1 MADKKLSS
9 VSPVSDMNYVYAET
23 ASGETVKI
31 SKADLASVV
40 AGLIPYPFQY
50 RNSIG
55 YYGKIKDYNNAVDS
69 GIYELKGSG
78 GSNEPPTTKMYGVL
92 IVMKAND
99 NIVQLSFHNDN
110 DEVFFRLFVLGGWR
124 AWTRL
129 SNV

>member
-1 MADKKLSS
+1 MKSRPTQ
-9 VSPVSDMNYVYAET
+9 VGT
-23 ASGETVKI
+23 ATLTNSHKTLQRI
-31 SKADLASVV
+31 QVV

-50 RNSIG
+50 RDSIG

-78 GSNEPPTTKMYGVL
+78 VSNEPPTSKMYGVL

-110 DEVFFRLFVLGGWR
+110 DEVFSRLFVLGGWR

>member
-1 MADKKLSS
+1 MAFKS
-9 VSPVSDMNYVYAET
+9 
-23 ASGETVKI
+23 
-31 SKADLASVV
+31 V

-55 YYGKIKDYNNAVDS
+55 YYGNIKDYNNAVDS
-69 GIYELKGSG
+69 GIYELRGSG
-78 GSNEPPTTKMYGVL
+78 VSNEPPTNKMYGVL
-92 IVMKAND
+92 VVMKAND

-110 DEVFFRLFVLGGWR
+110 NEVFSRLFVYGGWG

>member
-1 MADKKLSS
+1 M
-9 VSPVSDMNYVYAET
+9 T
-23 ASGETVKI
+23 
-31 SKADLASVV
+31 V

-55 YYGKIKDYNNAVDS
+55 YYGNIKDYNNAVDS

-78 GSNEPPTTKMYGVL
+78 VSNEPPTDKMYGVL
-92 IVMKAND
+92 VVMKAND
-99 NIVQLSFHNDN
+99 NIVQLSFHNDKK
-110 DEVFFRLFVLGGWR
+110 EVFSRLFVYGGWG